1 MRTWMPGALALLFVT
16 SQLTAQNLKPQ
27 EAISRMQVP
36 EGMEARLVASEPEI
50 RQPLSMFFDD
60 RGRLWVLQY
69 LQYPNPAGLKALK
82 QDQYLRTIWDK
93 IPEPPPKG
101 PKGIDKITI
110 LYDRDEK
117 GLFRKSKDFAT
128 GLNLASGMAW
138 GHGGLFV
145 ANPPYLLFYPDKNED
160 DIPDGD
166 PEVLDAVR
174 TTE

>member
-50 RQPLSMFFDD
+50 RQPLSMFFDA

-128 GLNLASGMAW
+128 
-138 GHGGLFV
+138 
-145 ANPPYLLFYPDKNED
+145 
-160 DIPDGD
+160 
-166 PEVLDAVR
+166 
-174 TTE
+174 